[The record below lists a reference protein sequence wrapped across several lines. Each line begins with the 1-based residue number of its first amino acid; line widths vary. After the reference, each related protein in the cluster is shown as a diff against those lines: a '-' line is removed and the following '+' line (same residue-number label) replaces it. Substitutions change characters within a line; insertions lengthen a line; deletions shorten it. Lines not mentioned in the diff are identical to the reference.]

1 MRCNPLMLAAANI
14 VLWRKGETM
23 RCCGCKGSTSRGLWW
38 SERKRQSGE
47 MQSSDIRQSL
57 EIQMDG
63 EAT

>member
-1 MRCNPLMLAAANI
+1 MCTAIRKI
-14 VLWRKGETM
+14 LWRKGVEQCVVVDVSVV
-23 RCCGCKGSTSRGLWW
+23 RVKGWW
-38 SERKRQSGE
+38 AERKRQSGE